1 VYVEARPKGR
11 SEGSPIGDFVVEDH
25 ADHVLGTFKT
35 QKEAIDWAKKNGHS
49 PLVARTAFQRQE
61 NPRPLA
67 RGLIVGGTR
76 LLTASPAIRCLSP
89 TAPRFSGTVLC

>member
-1 VYVEARPKGR
+1 MPNVYVEARPKGR
-11 SEGSPIGDFVVEDH
+11 SEGSPVGDFVVEDH

-61 NPRPLA
+61 NL
-67 RGLIVGGTR
+67 
-76 LLTASPAIRCLSP
+76 
-89 TAPRFSGTVLC
+89 